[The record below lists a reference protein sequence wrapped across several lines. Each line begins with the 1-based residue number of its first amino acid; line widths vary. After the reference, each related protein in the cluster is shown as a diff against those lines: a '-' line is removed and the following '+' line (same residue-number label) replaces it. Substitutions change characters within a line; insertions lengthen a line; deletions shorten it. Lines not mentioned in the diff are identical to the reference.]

1 MLLTTFSQ
9 FERVDLS
16 TVLST
21 LPKALLTEPVSLT
34 ELAGAMD
41 EDYVISC
48 EGDQGGGNRGP
59 DQPLQ

>member
-16 TVLST
+16 TVLSA

-34 ELAGAMD
+34 ALAGDMD
-41 EDYVISC
+41 EDYVISF
-48 EGDQGGGNRGP
+48 EGDQGGRIRGST
-59 DQPLQ
+59 QPLQ